1 MKIQIQM
8 RMGWMMLVFVALV
21 AGQAGGA
28 DFLVGSGQTY
38 STIQAAVDAARTN
51 GGAGTHTV
59 RIMDSA
65 NYAESVK
72 LDNAGFTNINL
83 TIEAASGQT
92 PKLHSFRTTSV
103 AGNITMPGL
112 TLRRL
117 HFDESLLGAQT
128 PALLGAAEIGLSARF
143 TGNVIIESCTFTST
157 ATTSWGVGVYCRM
170 DNAAYKVTVTN
181 CNFYL
186 SGSTA
191 LSGIDTYNG
200 ANKMGL
206 EVLDCV
212 FIGSSSLAHY
222 GIRDRNT
229 ATSGTAAM
237 TIRNNLFYYLRAGFN
252 NLAATAPVDHIT
264 IENNTF
270 VKCDG
275 TANSYGSILIPNRT
289 TPAVV
294 IKDNLVV
301 SSGVNDYD
309 GLVAGTTIVTDWDA
323 DYNAFVNMVNSNV
336 GYWASAQKSLANLA
350 ALPSASSNQ
359 LNDTLTPATLF
370 ATYGGT
376 DYRNDYRLKAG
387 VWALT
392 AASDGSYVGAFGE
405 QLPVVTVTANDNSAT
420 EAGPTTGQF
429 TVSRGTHTNGALV
442 VNFALSGSATPG
454 GNPNDYTLSFSGSG
468 AVDYSAKTGSVTIAD
483 GATNATITVTPYDDA
498 EVESD
503 QTVILTLSSLAGY
516 TVGSPSSGT
525 VTITSDDAGNL
536 APIVSAGSSQTNVVN
551 TLPAT
556 NTLSGNA
563 TDDGVVNPAMTYLWS
578 KQGGP
583 GTVTFPG
590 GDTVTNTTATFD
602 AAGDYVLQ
610 LVAYDGALYAT
621 GTVSITILTNSAP
634 SVSAGSDK
642 SASLISTVNLDG
654 TVTADDGLPTASGL
668 TYLWTQDSGSGTATI
683 GNNTNIDATATFDQ
697 LGTYTLKLTATDG
710 LGLSGSDTVTI
721 TVRSNTEFSAIANG
735 RFNAAATWDAPGG
748 VAGPPVAGDTANIG
762 GSNMVTT
769 LSGNEISSQVTVNIQ
784 STGKLQLQDPGAT
797 AISPIQSGA
806 TVNVASN
813 GTLEIQAENNVVGT
827 INLNGGILAYTGNT
841 GNLAAGALLN
851 INSNS
856 FLTPIASALPKINC
870 PVHGAGK
877 LTLTADAGTINA
889 TIQFDAASTWSGAW
903 DFQGNLRFSSGF
915 FQRYIPGDERVASGK
930 KVEYVSTTART
941 IKGTRSGF
949 GTDTFAGAGT
959 QTLGDGSGNGVL
971 SPGDGASGVGT
982 VTMSCYTTNLNHTFV
997 FNSNSTYVVDIT
1009 GTNSS
1014 ESDKLMV
1021 VGLGSGTGKVDIVAG
1036 AILTVNLYTPQ
1047 RRESLNAKIID
1058 TVTGAGGEGLL
1069 TGNFSQINWVNANGW
1084 RNLAVNAVGNDL
1096 YVTGERSSSGSLLI
1110 VQ

>member
-1 MKIQIQM
+1 MKKQ
-8 RMGWMMLVFVALV
+8 MGWMLLLVVMLV
-21 AGQAGGA
+21 AGQGVAA

-92 PKLHSFRTTSV
+92 PTLHSFRTTPTTTTT
-103 AGNITMPGL
+103 ITAMPGL

-117 HFDESLLGAQT
+117 KFDESLLGAQT
-128 PALLGAAEIGLSARF
+128 PVLSGAAEIGLGNRF
-143 TGNVIIESCTFTST
+143 SGNATIESCTFTAT
-157 ATTSWGVGVYCRM
+157 ATTSWGIGVYCRM
-170 DNAAYKVTVTN
+170 DNASYKVTVTN

-191 LSGIDTYNG
+191 LNGIDTYTG

-206 EVLDCV
+206 EVVDCV
-212 FIGSSSLAHY
+212 FIGSSSLVHY

-237 TIRNNLFYYLRAGFN
+237 NIRNNFFYYLRGGYHNTA
-252 NLAATAPVDHIT
+252 AATAPVGHIT

-275 TANSYGSILIPNRT
+275 TASTFGSILITLRT
-289 TPAVV
+289 APAVA

-301 SSGVNDYD
+301 SSGVNSFD
-309 GLVAGTTIVTDWDA
+309 GLEAGATALTDWDA
-323 DYNAFVNMVNSNV
+323 DCNAFVNMVNSNV

-359 LNDTLTPATLF
+359 LNDTLTPTNLF
-370 ATYGGT
+370 VNYGGT
-376 DYRNDYRLKAG
+376 DYRNDYRLKSGA
-387 VWALT
+387 WALT

-429 TVSRGTHTNGALV
+429 TVSRGASTNGTLA
-442 VNFALSGSATPG
+442 VNFVLSGSATPG
-454 GNPNDYTLSFSGSG
+454 GNPNDYTLSFSGTG
-468 AVDYSAKTGSVTIAD
+468 VVDYSAKTGSVTIAD
-483 GATNATITVTPYDDA
+483 GATNATITVTPYDDT

-503 QTVILTLSSLAGY
+503 QTVVLTLASLSGY
-516 TVGSPSSGT
+516 VVGSPSIGT

-536 APIVSAGSSQTNVVN
+536 APVVSAGSSQTNVVN

-563 TDDGVVNPAMTYLWS
+563 TDDGVVNPTMTYLWS

-634 SVSAGSDK
+634 SVSAGSDMG
-642 SASLISTVNLDG
+642 ATLIATLNLDG

-721 TVRSNTEFSAIANG
+721 TVRSTAEFTAITNG

-769 LSGNEISSQVTVNIQ
+769 LSGNEVATQVTVNVQ
-784 STGKLQLQDPGAT
+784 STGKLQLQNPGASF
-797 AISPIQSGA
+797 ISPIQSGA

-813 GTLEIQAENNVVGT
+813 GALEIQAENNVVGT

-856 FLTPIASALPKINC
+856 FLMPIASALPKINC

-915 FQRYIPGDERVASGK
+915 FQRYIPGDERVASNKTVTFLG
-930 KVEYVSTTART
+930 TTGRT
-941 IKGTRSGF
+941 IKGTRSGA
-949 GTDTFAGAGT
+949 GTDSFGSAGT

-971 SPGDGASGVGT
+971 SPGDGAGGVGV
-982 VTMSCYTTNLNHTFV
+982 VTMSCNTTNLAHTFV
-997 FNSNSTYVVDIT
+997 FNTNSTYIVDINGPT
-1009 GTNSS
+1009 SN
-1014 ESDKLMV
+1014 ECDRLV
-1021 VGLGSGTGKVDIVAG
+1021 VSGLAAGTGKVDIVTG
-1036 AILTVNLYTPQ
+1036 AILTVNLWTPT
-1047 RRESLNAKIID
+1047 SPSTLNVRIID
-1058 TVTGAGGEGLL
+1058 TRTGTGGNGLL
-1069 TGNFSQINWVNANGW
+1069 TGSFSQTNWVNASGW
-1084 RNLAVNAVGNDL
+1084 QNLSVTVVDNDM
-1096 YVTGERSSSGSLLI
+1096 YVTGERRPNGMLLI